1 MALAEKRLVLGIN
14 CAYHESS
21 AALVRGEEVVFA
33 VEEERFTRIK
43 HAKQARVTNPDELPW
58 NAIRACLRRA
68 PGSPQLSQLDAI
80 AYSLAPGRRLA
91 MMGTD
96 PYPLDH
102 RTGFGTS
109 KGEAEFNSRVLGIP
123 RLLARKTNDPAV
135 ADRFH
140 FVSHHRAHA
149 ASAFYASPFPS
160 AAILVIDGI
169 GEESTAWLGRGT
181 GEGLELFEEV
191 PYPHSI
197 GMLWERV
204 AVYLGF
210 TEFDACK
217 VMGLAAYGHPDR
229 YAAELD
235 LLFPILDHAGG
246 VIGKDSPPFRIEP
259 EVARLRADDVSGI
272 EALFG
277 PRRSPGESPTLARFA
292 DVAAALQRRTEQAVH
307 ALAQRLSRATDERDL
322 VFAGGLALNCVSNA
336 RLERDGPFRSLFV
349 PCAAH
354 DAGTAI
360 GAALDVAN
368 EEDVT
373 AREIRTYQP
382 AVHTPFLGPEYR
394 AAAIESA
401 IAHAGYPFQK
411 VVDAAGVAAALIAE
425 GVFVGWFQGRMEFGP
440 RALGNRSL
448 LADPRRASIRDDL
461 NRRIKHREPF
471 RPFGASVLAEEAERW
486 FKMPSRW
493 PRAALCRSFMN
504 LAYPV
509 HLEQRDR
516 IPAVLH
522 RDDTCRV
529 QLVDAQANRLFH
541 SLISEF
547 EKLTGVPV
555 VLNTSFN
562 DQEPL
567 VATPDD
573 ALKTFA
579 RTEIDALFLGEY
591 LVRRPA

>member
-33 VEEERFTRIK
+33 AEEERFTRIK

-58 NAIRACLRRA
+58 NAIRACLEFV
-68 PGSPQLSQLDAI
+68 PELKLSQLDAI

-91 MMGTD
+91 MVGLD
-96 PYPLDH
+96 PYPLDDI
-102 RTGFGTS
+102 TGFGTS
-109 KGEAEFNSRVLGIP
+109 PGEAEFNSRVLGIP
-123 RLLARKTNDPAV
+123 RLLAREAKDPAIV
-135 ADRFH
+135 DRFH
-140 FVSHHRAHA
+140 FVPHHRAHA

-169 GEESTAWLGRGT
+169 GEAATAWLGRGT
-181 GEGLELFEEV
+181 GEGLELFEEI

-229 YAAELD
+229 YAPELD
-235 LLFPILDHAGG
+235 LLFPILDHGG
-246 VIGKDSPPFRIEP
+246 GQIGKVPPPFRVEP
-259 EVARLRADDVSGI
+259 EVARLRCDDVSGL

-277 PRRSPGESPTLARFA
+277 PRRSPVEPPTLARFA
-292 DVAAALQRRTEQAVH
+292 DVAAALQRRTEQAVL
-307 ALAQRLSRATDERDL
+307 ALAQRISRATEESDL
-322 VFAGGLALNCVSNA
+322 VFAGGLALNCVANA
-336 RLERDGPFRSLFV
+336 RLEREGPFRSLFV

-360 GAALDVAN
+360 GAALDVAF

-373 AREIRTYQP
+373 APVIRTYQP
-382 AVHTPFLGPEYR
+382 QVHTPFLGPEYR

-401 IAHAGYPFQK
+401 LARWGYPFQK
-411 VVDAAGVAAALIAE
+411 VVDPAGVAAALIAE
-425 GVFVGWFQGRMEFGP
+425 GILVGWFQGRMEFGP
-440 RALGNRSL
+440 RALGNRCL
-448 LADPRRASIRDDL
+448 LADPRRASIRDEL
-461 NRRIKHREPF
+461 NRRIKHREAF
-471 RPFGASVLAEEAERW
+471 RPFGASVLAEEAECW
-486 FKMPSRW
+486 FAMPSRW
-493 PRAALCRSFMN
+493 PRAALCRNFMN

-522 RDDTCRV
+522 RDGTCRV
-529 QLVDAQANRLFH
+529 QLVDAQGNRLFH
-541 SLISEF
+541 SLIDQFRE
-547 EKLTGVPV
+547 LTGVPL

-579 RTEIDALFLGEY
+579 RTEIDALFLGDY
-591 LVRRPA
+591 LVRRPG